1 VTTEHEAARAA
12 LDEIEGARFRGAGN
26 FAAWRSE
33 AAAVL
38 VAFARRAKV
47 EALREVIG
55 DLRFYLPDPE
65 PQTIRLG
72 EDCTIEVDEET
83 GDLMIRG
90 RGESGDMSG
99 QEFFEH
105 VEHAPWSLR
114 KYWIAMAAKLEEAP

>member
-1 VTTEHEAARAA
+1 MPTSEEEAARAVLRKIESAQADYLESDVAIAA
-12 LDEIEGARFRGAGN
+12 LI
-26 FAAWRSE
+26 
-33 AAAVL
+33 
-38 VAFARRAKV
+38 AFARRAKA

-55 DLRFYLPDPE
+55 DLRFYLPGPE

-72 EDCTIEVDEET
+72 DDCTIEVDEET

-105 VEHAPWSLR
+105 VEHALWSLR
-114 KYWIAMAAKLEEAP
+114 KCWIARAAKLEEAP